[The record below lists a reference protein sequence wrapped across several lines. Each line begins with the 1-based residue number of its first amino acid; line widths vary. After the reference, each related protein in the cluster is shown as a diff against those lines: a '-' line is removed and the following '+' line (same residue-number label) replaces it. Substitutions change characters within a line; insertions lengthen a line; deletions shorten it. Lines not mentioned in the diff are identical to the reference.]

1 MQKNILIIFSFV
13 KIMFKNKAEEIN
25 FYDQR

>member
-1 MQKNILIIFSFV
+1 MQKNIFIIFSFV
-13 KIMFKNKAEEIN
+13 KIMFKNKAEEII